1 MDLITMILACSVYSN
16 NSITNAMVQLGSQNK
31 ALSVAV
37 DGNKAQSFTSAD
49 QALKFAN
56 DQLAQGH
63 NINVGIMQIPNLWFK
78 QYNVTV
84 AELLLPCKNMVV
96 ATEILNASARSCAD
110 LSNKNPG
117 FDETACTLSMYKT
130 GDAQAGSDFANSITT
145 YASAHNFDQILAA
158 AKAKNPKEFSMLPGD
173 VATTAATPNA
183 AKINPATDPKRKIP
197 HYDDDTTNNNATNS
211 DKSTT
216 ENTVQNDINNAVATT
231 NNDSNDD
238 ATKSAPSSNSSA
250 PTNVA
255 PTTSPTTNQSDTT
268 NQW

>member
-1 MDLITMILACSVYSN
+1 
-16 NSITNAMVQLGSQNK
+16 MVQTGSQNK

-37 DGNKAQSFTSAD
+37 DGNKAQSFTSAGE
-49 QALKFAN
+49 ALKFAN
-56 DQLAQGH
+56 DQLTQGH

-96 ATEILNASARSCAD
+96 ATEILNFSARSCAD
-110 LSNKNPG
+110 LTNKAPG

-130 GDAQAGSDFANSITT
+130 GDPQAGSDFASSITT

-197 HYDDDTTNNNATNS
+197 HYDDDTNNS
-211 DKSTT
+211 
-216 ENTVQNDINNAVATT
+216 VQNNTNTTIATT
-231 NNDSNDD
+231 NSGSNFD
-238 ATKSAPSSNSSA
+238 ATKAAPNSTNTPTNTNPSTSSTNLDASAPSPSSNSSA

-255 PTTSPTTNQSDTT
+255 PPSSPSSMNQSDTT